1 MMIANSKCWKK
12 EETKVLG
19 KCVHCSDYEKVNIE

>member
-1 MMIANSKCWKK
+1 MDANSECWKK

-19 KCVHCSDYEKVNIE
+19 KCVHCSDYEKVNI